1 MRLESGHGWRASFCE
16 IANWLTPRGNRRL
29 AWVTL
34 GSELSNSNAM
44 FSDPA
49 HPEPAP
55 ERPPNPPGEVAG
67 HEIELLLADN
77 WNQPLWKHLLG
88 ELRDKFAPE
97 KLPPLHLTS
106 RPVDVGMLQSDRV
119 SVPWFRTVF
128 RNLGDVISPEELP
141 PLELESRPADV
152 DELISDMMG
161 HGWWTSLLRNLADR
175 VAPER
180 MPPLELTAKP
190 MDLGL
195 GSRSMLL
202 ARWSSVVS
210 TPKVF
215 LPDKPK
221 TEGRLPQPL
230 VAPSKPKP
238 DPIEVETVHILE
250 ADLKRD
256 LRRSIFRQRLW
267 VSLAVI
273 EVLVLIATSIWW
285 K

>member
-1 MRLESGHGWRASFCE
+1 MLTDLANPESQPDH
-16 IANWLTPRGNRRL
+16 
-29 AWVTL
+29 
-34 GSELSNSNAM
+34 
-44 FSDPA
+44 PA
-49 HPEPAP
+49 GPQ
-55 ERPPNPPGEVAG
+55 
-67 HEIELLLADN
+67 IELLLADS

-97 KLPPLHLTS
+97 KLPPLQLTS

-202 ARWSSVVS
+202 ARWSSVIS

-221 TEGRLPQPL
+221 TEAKLSPL
-230 VAPSKPKP
+230 VAAAAKPKP
-238 DPIEVETVHILE
+238 DPVEVEIVHVLE

-256 LRRSIFRQRLW
+256 LRRSVFRQRLW
-267 VSLAVI
+267 VSFAIV
-273 EVLVLIATSIWW
+273 EVLILIWTSFWL